1 MNKNVA
7 LEDLTFEKAL
17 EELEQIV
24 RSLESGS
31 APLEESIT
39 TYERG
44 VALKK
49 HCEQK
54 LQAAQLKIDQIS
66 VNSNGQIQTV
76 EFKEEK

>member
-66 VNSNGQIQTV
+66 VNSNGQIQTE